1 MEQQIKNNKIT
12 LKNVLSDEHF
22 KQLTDI
28 IMSDKFPW
36 FYQNHVV
43 HSHQSNTE
51 EKYQIQFVHKFHE
64 GSNIVT
70 GPELW
75 NMLFPI
81 FAVLQPH
88 TFLRVKANNIPGQN
102 EIVTHGM
109 HCDVSVPLSYTAIF
123 YCNTN
128 NGYTEFKDGD
138 KVFSEANSMVIFPS
152 YMEHTGSTC
161 TDTRCR
167 VNININFVASWN
179 NQLLKPILPQGA
191 EEINNLWSHI

>member
-1 MEQQIKNNKIT
+1 MNKTIKNNKIII
-12 LKNVLSDEHF
+12 KNVLSDEHF
-22 KQLTDI
+22 KNLTDI
-28 IMSDKFPW
+28 ILSDKFPW
-36 FYQNHVV
+36 FYQDHVV
-43 HSHQSNTE
+43 NPEQSSTE

-64 GSNIVT
+64 VSNIVT

-75 NMLFPI
+75 NMLIPI

-88 TFLRVKANNIPGQN
+88 TFLRVKANNIPGQDK
-102 EIVTHGM
+102 IITHGM

-138 KVFSEANSMVIFPS
+138 KIVSEANSMVIFPS

-161 TDTRCR
+161 SNARSR
-167 VNININFVASWN
+167 VNININYVTHHSD
-179 NQLLKPILPQGA
+179 QLTKDIAPA
-191 EEINNLWSHI
+191 NSEEIVKLWSHV

>member
-1 MEQQIKNNKIT
+1 MNKEIKNNKIII
-12 LKNVLSDEHF
+12 KNVLSDEHF

-28 IMSDKFPW
+28 ILSDKFPW
-36 FYQNHVV
+36 FYQDHVV
-43 HSHQSNTE
+43 NPEQSSTE

-64 GSNIVT
+64 VSNIVT

-75 NMLFPI
+75 NMLIPI

-88 TFLRVKANNIPGQN
+88 TFLRVKANNIPSQS

-128 NGYTEFKDGD
+128 
-138 KVFSEANSMVIFPS
+138 IICS
-152 YMEHTGSTC
+152 YYILIQTKTLFMG
-161 TDTRCR
+161 TRLC
-167 VNININFVASWN
+167 I
-179 NQLLKPILPQGA
+179 
-191 EEINNLWSHI
+191 

>member
-12 LKNVLSDEHF
+12 IKNVLSDEHF

>member
-12 LKNVLSDEHF
+12 IKNVLSDEHF

-81 FAVLQPH
+81 CAVLQPH

-191 EEINNLWSHI
+191 EAINNLWSHI

>member
-167 VNININFVASWN
+167 VNININFVAYWN

-191 EEINNLWSHI
+191 EAINNLWSHI

>member
-1 MEQQIKNNKIT
+1 MEQQIKNNKII

-22 KQLTDI
+22 KSIMDI
-28 IMSDKFPW
+28 MFSDGFPW
-36 FYQNHVV
+36 FYQDHLVNKE
-43 HSHQSNTE
+43 QATTE
-51 EKYQIQFVHKFHE
+51 EKYKIQFVHKFHE

-88 TFLRVKANNIPGQN
+88 TFLRVKANNIPGR
-102 EIVTHGM
+102 ETIVTHGM

-138 KVFSEANSMVIFPS
+138 KVPSVANSMVIFPS
-152 YMEHTGSTC
+152 HMEHTGSTC
-161 TDTRCR
+161 SDERCR
-167 VNININFVASWN
+167 VNININFVADWN

-191 EEINNLWSHI
+191 EAINKLWSKI

>member
-102 EIVTHGM
+102 KIVTHGM

-167 VNININFVASWN
+167 VNININFVAYWN

-191 EEINNLWSHI
+191 EAINNLWSHI

>member
-12 LKNVLSDEHF
+12 IKNVLSDEHF

-102 EIVTHGM
+102 EIITHGM

-152 YMEHTGSTC
+152 HMEHTGSTC
-161 TDTRCR
+161 SNARSR
-167 VNININFVASWN
+167 VNININYVTHHNDKFIKDIAPKNS
-179 NQLLKPILPQGA
+179 
-191 EEINNLWSHI
+191 EEIVKLWSHV

>member
-12 LKNVLSDEHF
+12 IKNVLSDEHF

-102 EIVTHGM
+102 KIVTHGM

>member
-12 LKNVLSDEHF
+12 IKNVLSDEHF

-102 EIVTHGM
+102 EIITHGM

>member
-12 LKNVLSDEHF
+12 IKNVLSDEHF

-64 GSNIVT
+64 SSNIVT

-167 VNININFVASWN
+167 VNININFVAYWN

-191 EEINNLWSHI
+191 EAINNLWSHI

>member
-12 LKNVLSDEHF
+12 IKNVLSDEHF

-102 EIVTHGM
+102 KIVTHGM

-167 VNININFVASWN
+167 VNININFVAYWN

-191 EEINNLWSHI
+191 EAINNLWSHI

>member
-12 LKNVLSDEHF
+12 IKNVLSDEHF

-102 EIVTHGM
+102 EIITHGM
-109 HCDVSVPLSYTAIF
+109 HCDVRVPLSYTAIF

-191 EEINNLWSHI
+191 EAINNLWSHI

>member
-12 LKNVLSDEHF
+12 IKNVLSDEHF

-167 VNININFVASWN
+167 VNININFVAYWN

-191 EEINNLWSHI
+191 EAINNLWSHI

>member
-1 MEQQIKNNKIT
+1 
-12 LKNVLSDEHF
+12 
-22 KQLTDI
+22 
-28 IMSDKFPW
+28 
-36 FYQNHVV
+36 
-43 HSHQSNTE
+43 
-51 EKYQIQFVHKFHE
+51 
-64 GSNIVT
+64 VT

-102 EIVTHGM
+102 KIVTHGM

-167 VNININFVASWN
+167 VNININFVAYWN

-191 EEINNLWSHI
+191 EAINNLWSHI

>member
-12 LKNVLSDEHF
+12 IKNVLSDEHF

-102 EIVTHGM
+102 KIVTHGM

-191 EEINNLWSHI
+191 EAINNLWSHI

>member
-1 MEQQIKNNKIT
+1 M
-12 LKNVLSDEHF
+12 
-22 KQLTDI
+22 
-28 IMSDKFPW
+28 
-36 FYQNHVV
+36 
-43 HSHQSNTE
+43 
-51 EKYQIQFVHKFHE
+51 
-64 GSNIVT
+64 T

-138 KVFSEANSMVIFPS
+138 KVYSEANSMIIFPS
-152 YMEHTGSTC
+152 YIEHTGSTC

-167 VNININFVASWN
+167 VNININFVADWN

-191 EEINNLWSHI
+191 EAINNLWSHV